1 MKGEWKMYIFVK
13 GRLIRYFKSVVKEVE
28 NYKPVYLCFYNNKTF
43 ITDSK
48 SELKLRIMNEIE
60 KKKEKDEYY
69 KRY

>member
-1 MKGEWKMYIFVK
+1 MYIFVK
-13 GRLIRYFKSVVKEVE
+13 GRLIRYFKSVVKEEE

-43 ITDSK
+43 ISNTK
-48 SELKLRIMNEIE
+48 SELKKKLSNDIE

>member
-1 MKGEWKMYIFVK
+1 MYIFVN
-13 GRLIRYFKSVVKEVE
+13 GRLIRYFKSAVKEE
-28 NYKPVYLCFYNNKTF
+28 EIYKPVYLCFYNNKTF

-48 SELKLRIMNEIE
+48 SELKIRLLNDIE